1 MYGRQGTLRKLSPW
15 FEGNADVSDLST
27 QRPEHAM
34 PRAPHAACT
43 LLSALQSWGFPFI
56 PSKTS
61 LDGGHHVPAETSHM
75 VSSIGQSACGWG
87 KVSLWLNP

>member
-27 QRPEHAM
+27 QLPEHAM

-43 LLSALQSWGFPFI
+43 LLSALQS
-56 PSKTS
+56 
-61 LDGGHHVPAETSHM
+61 
-75 VSSIGQSACGWG
+75 
-87 KVSLWLNP
+87 